1 VRIAIVNDMAMAVE
15 VLRRIVS
22 SVPAYHVAWVAR
34 DGAEA
39 VRKCAEDRPDLVLMD
54 LIMPVMDG
62 VEATRQIMAK
72 AKCAILVVTANVT
85 VNLNKVYE
93 AMGFGALDAVNTPLM
108 DKGLKSD
115 AARVLLTKIDT
126 IAQLVLTPVRTPT
139 VFLKN
144 PNRPVVT
151 GFPPLIAIGASTGGP
166 NAIASILAA
175 LPANLPA
182 SIVIIQHIDHV
193 FADGLASWLGK
204 QTALKVRIAVEDQR
218 PQVGTVDIA
227 ATNDH
232 LVLRDNSTFGYTR
245 HPLDLPYRP
254 SVDIFFQSIVSLV
267 PGSVIGVLLT
277 GIGADGA
284 AGLLKLRER
293 GHHTIAQ
300 NEATSVVFGMPKA
313 GIELGAAA
321 EVLAAEQI
329 PYALINRLERD
340 TTLEKRKPI
349 DLSHFNRR

>member
-1 VRIAIVNDMAMAVE
+1 MRIAIVNDMAMAVE
-15 VLRRIVS
+15 VLRRIVDT
-22 SVPAYHVAWVAR
+22 VPAYKIAWIAR

-39 VRKCAEDRPDLVLMD
+39 VRKCAQDRPDLILMD

-72 AKCAILVVTANVT
+72 TPCAILVVTANVT

-108 DKGLKSD
+108 DKGLKSE
-115 AARVLLTKIDT
+115 AAKVLLTKIDT
-126 IAQLVLTPVRTPT
+126 ISQLVQIPVRAPII
-139 VFLKN
+139 VLKN
-144 PNRPVVT
+144 AHRPALA

-166 NAIASILAA
+166 KAIASILAV
-175 LPANLPA
+175 LPSNIPA
-182 SIVIIQHIDHV
+182 SIVIVQHIDHV
-193 FADGLASWLGK
+193 FAEGLASWLGQ
-204 QTALKVRIAVEDQR
+204 QTALKVRIAVEGQQ
-218 PQVGTVDIA
+218 PEAGTVDIA

-232 LVLRDNSTFGYTR
+232 LIMRDNCTFGYTP

-254 SVDIFFQSIVSLV
+254 SVDIFFQSILSL
-267 PGSVIGVLLT
+267 PTDSVIGVLLT

-284 AGLLKLRER
+284 VGLQKLRER
-293 GHHTIAQ
+293 GYHTIAQ

-313 GIELGAAA
+313 AIELNAAV
-321 EVLAAEQI
+321 EVLAVEQI

-340 TTLEKRKPI
+340 SKPEKRKSI
-349 DLSHFNRR
+349 DLSHFNSR

>member
-1 VRIAIVNDMAMAVE
+1 
-15 VLRRIVS
+15 
-22 SVPAYHVAWVAR
+22 
-34 DGAEA
+34 
-39 VRKCAEDRPDLVLMD
+39 
-54 LIMPVMDG
+54 
-62 VEATRQIMAK
+62 
-72 AKCAILVVTANVT
+72 VV
-85 VNLNKVYE
+85 
-93 AMGFGALDAVNTPLM
+93 
-108 DKGLKSD
+108 
-115 AARVLLTKIDT
+115 
-126 IAQLVLTPVRTPT
+126 
-139 VFLKN
+139 LKN
-144 PNRPVVT
+144 PTRTVVA

-182 SIVIIQHIDHV
+182 SIVIVQHIDQV

-204 QTALKVRIAVEDQR
+204 QTALKVRIAAEDQS

-254 SVDIFFQSIVSLV
+254 SVDIFFQSIVSLA

-313 GIELGAAA
+313 GIELGAAI

-349 DLSHFNRR
+349 DLSHLNRR

>member
-1 VRIAIVNDMAMAVE
+1 MAMAVE
-15 VLRRIVS
+15 VLRRIVG
-22 SVPAYHVAWVAR
+22 SVPHYKVAWVAR

-39 VRKCAEDRPDLVLMD
+39 VLKCAQDRPDLVLMD

-72 AKCAILVVTANVT
+72 TRCAILVVTANVT

-115 AARVLLTKIDT
+115 AAKVLLNKIDT
-126 IAQLVLTPVRTPT
+126 IGQLVQTPVRTPIA
-139 VFLKN
+139 VLKN
-144 PNRPVVT
+144 PNRPVPT
-151 GFPPLIAIGASTGGP
+151 GFPPVIAIGASTGGP
-166 NAIASILAA
+166 SAISSILAA

-182 SIVIIQHIDHV
+182 SIVIVQHIDHV
-193 FADGLASWLGK
+193 FAEGLASWLAK
-204 QTALKVRIAVEDQR
+204 QTTLKVRVAVEGEK
-218 PQVGTVDIA
+218 PQVGVVDIA

-232 LVLRDNSTFGYTR
+232 LVLRDNSTYGYTPQ
-245 HPLDLPYRP
+245 PLDLPYRP
-254 SVDIFFQSIVSLV
+254 SVDIFFQSIVSL
-267 PGSVIGVLLT
+267 PAGSVIGVLLT

-284 AGLLKLRER
+284 AGLLRLRER

-313 GIELGAAA
+313 AIELGAAV
-321 EVLAAEQI
+321 EVLAADRI

-340 TTLEKRKPI
+340 STLEKRNPI
-349 DLSHFNRR
+349 DLSHFKLR